1 MYRLFLL
8 LSVMLL
14 CVVCLFTQASL
25 IAIAVGALALGFLF
39 PVWRRGGF
47 WFAFLGAAL
56 VWGAYTGYLHIESE
70 GRLADRLAVTFS
82 VATGWVLV
90 VITALWGGVTAG
102 LGGLAGAALR
112 IALRGGKK

>member
-56 VWGAYTGYLHIESE
+56 VWGAYAGYVHIESE
-70 GRLADRLAVTFS
+70 GRLGDRLAVTFG

-90 VITALWGGVTAG
+90 MLTALWGGITAG
-102 LGGLAGAALR
+102 LGGLTGAALR